1 MFYNIVICY
10 NPIFGAKVRIF
21 FHIAKF
27 ICKILQN
34 YCFACIYQKKVV
46 TLHAKSD
53 KSRKSKDKSI
63 I

>member
-34 YCFACIYQKKVV
+34 YCFACIYQKKFSCNFED
-46 TLHAKSD
+46 TGTT
-53 KSRKSKDKSI
+53 
-63 I
+63 